1 MPEVLY
7 NNELHEYTIDGKVVP
22 SVTQL
27 VKKFL
32 KLDTSWLEAHPEY
45 AERGTRIHNELADY
59 FRGLSEVKDLSEDAY
74 ALAAYVGTPDTTC
87 IQSEVLLWNVT
98 NGYAGT
104 ADLVKVNKNKGIDWI
119 VDFKTGEHLNKKYC
133 RVQLSLYR
141 LALMDMGLDAKDANL
156 LVINPNGVSNFEP
169 MSWEQI
175 EALLKDD
182 FVPDEDQAKQV
193 NRLESRLN
201 MLRPFKD
208 EYDELEKQL
217 RTLMLEMFEKTNTSK
232 YSSSEY
238 AFSYAPASVR
248 KSLDTTR
255 VKETLG
261 DRVEDFMKET
271 TIAATVRIKP
281 INNEEK

>member
-74 ALAAYVGTPDTTC
+74 TLAAYVGTPDTAC

-104 ADLVKVNKNKGIDWI
+104 ADLVKINKNKGIDWI

-141 LALMDMGLDAKDANL
+141 LALIDMGLDAKDANL

-182 FVPDEDQAKQV
+182 FVPDEDQAKQLS
-193 NRLESRLN
+193 RLESRLN

>member
-74 ALAAYVGTPDTTC
+74 NLASYVGEPDATYL
-87 IQSEVLLWNVT
+87 QSEVLLWNVT

-104 ADLVKVNKNKGIDWI
+104 ADLVKVNKDKGIDWI

-141 LALMDMGLDAKDANL
+141 LALIDMGLDAKNAKL
-156 LVINPNGVSNFEP
+156 VVINPSGHWEFEP

-182 FVPDEDQAKQV
+182 FVPDEDLAKYLSHIEARMNV
-193 NRLESRLN
+193 
-201 MLRPFKD
+201 LRPFRD